1 MASPAAPVA
10 RSATAG
16 LPPAPARSQ
25 GARVRALARG
35 PAPESPRAR
44 FDAGTL
50 AQKLLVGLLLTI
62 FVLGLVLTVEDKL
75 ERVGAPD
82 VGFLIDGGVVSPTRD
97 DASDA
102 GVRGGGRALA
112 VNGTPVT
119 ARDACTEQ
127 LRGLDWTLGASNV
140 LELERPDGTVR
151 EVRLPVRPWT
161 WHDAL
166 FTEGGS
172 DLVGILIFAIGF
184 TVFLLR
190 PWEIESWALLSL
202 ASFAGGTMLTTFIP
216 ISGDQNPVA
225 SVYFRFLIGV
235 TCYVPLHMALAY
247 PVPHRLLVRGPWVL
261 LAIYGA
267 GIAQGIVNVEAW
279 RQGFVGP
286 FAYARVVASTVLF
299 AAMLLFVVRCVEQ
312 AVRGRDRLV
321 TLRARILV
329 AGAVL
334 GFTPIALTQFAQQV
348 FGTLAIDPRFAH
360 WALGIFAIALARVT
374 LSQELLNT
382 RITVRRALIYAT
394 VVGVLTVLAIALV
407 SVRPYA
413 VAALL
418 LPLLYVWP
426 RFDAW
431 LDRQL
436 YPQRARF
443 PELLREIGND
453 FATCGSADEVL
464 DELAQAPAALCDA
477 RRSVSFLL
485 PSAHDAAEHVRT
497 SDGVPLHGTA
507 ALADEPLVQLLRTT
521 RKEIVRER
529 IAVETAYAN
538 VKHECYAGFDRLR
551 ADLLLPIVEE
561 GRVVGGLAI
570 GPRASVDVY
579 QEAEIHAL
587 STAAQQA
594 AQALLRVEA
603 TERLRA
609 RELEF
614 ADLKRF
620 FPPQVI
626 DTVMARGGVSELK
639 SQRKTVTVV
648 FADLRGFTSF
658 SETHEPEEI
667 TATLAEYHAAM
678 GRRIAEYGGTL
689 EHFAG
694 DGFIVFFNDP
704 VDQPDHAA
712 RAVRMAIAMCDDV
725 RRLRESWLR
734 RGYPIDAGFG
744 IDTGYATVGFV
755 GYEGRRDYG
764 VIGNVPNLAA
774 RLSDAA
780 AGGEILITARACAEL
795 RDQFAVESVGELTL
809 KGFAQPQP
817 TLRVLQPR

>member
-1 MASPAAPVA
+1 MASPATPVA
-10 RSATAG
+10 RGATTP
-16 LPPAPARSQ
+16 LPS
-25 GARVRALARG
+25 ARVRPGARLRAVARG
-35 PAPESPRAR
+35 RAPESPRAR
-44 FDAGTL
+44 FDAGTPG
-50 AQKLLVGLLLTI
+50 QKGLVLLLLGL
-62 FVLGLVLTVEDKL
+62 FVVGLVLTIEDKF

-82 VGFLIDGGVVSPTRD
+82 VGFIADGGVVSPTRD

-112 VNGTPVT
+112 VNGIEVT
-119 ARDACTEQ
+119 RLDACTEQ
-127 LRGLDWTLGASNV
+127 LRGLDWTLGATNV
-140 LELERPDGTVR
+140 LRLERPDATVR
-151 EVRLPVRPWT
+151 EIQLPVRAWT

-172 DLVGILIFAIGF
+172 DLVGILTFAIGL

-202 ASFAGGTMLTTFIP
+202 ASFTGGTMLTSFVP
-216 ISGDQNPVA
+216 IDGERNLVA
-225 SVYFRFLIGV
+225 SVYFRFMIGV
-235 TCYVPLHMALAY
+235 TCYVPFHMALAY
-247 PVPHRLLVRGPWVL
+247 PAPHRLLLRGRGVL
-261 LAIYGA
+261 RAIYGA
-267 GIAQGIVNVEAW
+267 GIVQGMVNIEAW
-279 RQGFVGP
+279 RQGFTGL
-286 FAYARVVASTVLF
+286 FAYSRGFSSTVLF
-299 AAMLLFVVRCVEQ
+299 VSMLLFVARCVQ
-312 AVRGRDRLV
+312 HAARRRDRLV

-329 AGAVL
+329 AGTVL

-360 WALGIFAIALARVT
+360 WALGIFALALARVT
-374 LSQELLNT
+374 LTQELLNT

-418 LPLLYVWP
+418 LPLLYLWP

-431 LDRQL
+431 LDRKL

-453 FATCGSADEVL
+453 FATCATADEVL
-464 DELAQAPAALCDA
+464 DALSQAPVLLCDA
-477 RRSVSFLL
+477 RSSVAFLL
-485 PSAHDAAEHVRT
+485 PRTPGGVEHVRT
-497 SDGVPLHGTA
+497 SDGVAVYGATPLEG
-507 ALADEPLVQLLRTT
+507 EPLVQLLRTT

-529 IAVETAYAN
+529 IAVEPTYSN
-538 VKHECYAGFDRLR
+538 IKLECHAGFDRLR
-551 ADLLLPIVEE
+551 AELLLPIVED

-570 GPRASVDVY
+570 GTRTSGDVF

-594 AQALLRVEA
+594 GQALLRVEA

-626 DTVMARGGVSELK
+626 DQVMARGGASELR
-639 SQRKTVTVV
+639 SQRKVVTVV

-658 SETHEPEEI
+658 SETHEPEDV
-667 TATLAEYHAAM
+667 TGTLDEYHTAM

-704 VDQPDHAA
+704 VDQPDHTD
-712 RAVRMAIAMCDDV
+712 RAVRMTLAMCADV
-725 RRLRESWLR
+725 QRLREGWLR

-744 IDTGYATVGFV
+744 IDTGYATVGLV

-764 VIGNVPNLAA
+764 VIGNVTNLAS

-780 AGGEILITARACAEL
+780 AGGEILITARSCAEL
-795 RDQFAVESVGELTL
+795 REEFPLESVGELTL

-817 TLRVLQPR
+817 TFRIVRR

>member
-1 MASPAAPVA
+1 MVSPAAPIA
-10 RSATAG
+10 RSG
-16 LPPAPARSQ
+16 APALSP
-25 GARVRALARG
+25 ARVRPSARWRAAAQ
-35 PAPESPRAR
+35 APESPRER
-44 FDAGTL
+44 FAAGSF
-50 AQKLLVGLLLTI
+50 AQKALVFLLVGLFLLGFAITI
-62 FVLGLVLTVEDKL
+62 EDKFT
-75 ERVGAPD
+75 RVGAPD
-82 VGFLIDGGVVSPTRD
+82 VGFIVDGGIVSPTRD

-112 VNGTPVT
+112 VNGIEVT
-119 ARDACTEQ
+119 HLDACTEQ
-127 LRGLDWTLGASNV
+127 LRGLDWTLGAFNV
-140 LELERPDGTVR
+140 LRLERPDGSVR
-151 EVRLPVRPWT
+151 EIRLPVRPWT
-161 WHDAL
+161 LHDAL

-172 DLVGILIFAIGF
+172 DLVGILIFAIGL

-216 ISGDQNPVA
+216 INGDQNPVA
-225 SVYFRFLIGV
+225 SVYFRFLIGL
-235 TCYVPLHMALAY
+235 TCYVPFHMALAY
-247 PVPHRLLVRGPWVL
+247 PAPHRLLVRGPGAL
-261 LAIYGA
+261 RAIYAA
-267 GIAQGIVNVEAW
+267 GLIQGVLNIVAW
-279 RQGFVGP
+279 REGFAGP
-286 FAYARVVASTVLF
+286 FAYNRVISSTLLF
-299 AAMLLFVVRCVEQ
+299 ASMLLFIVRCIEH

-321 TLRARILV
+321 TLRARILL
-329 AGAVL
+329 AGIVF
-334 GFTPIALTQFAQQV
+334 GFSPIALTQFAQQV

-360 WALGIFAIALARVT
+360 WAVGIFALAVARVT
-374 LSQELLNT
+374 LSQELVNT

-394 VVGVLTVLAIALV
+394 VVGILTVLAIALV

-418 LPLLYVWP
+418 LPLLYLWP

-431 LDRQL
+431 LDRKL

-453 FATCGSADEVL
+453 FATCGTADEVL
-464 DELAQAPAALCDA
+464 DALSQAPAVLCDA
-477 RRSVSFLL
+477 RSSVAFLL
-485 PSAHDAAEHVRT
+485 PSAHDATEHVRT
-497 SDGVPLHGTA
+497 SDGVPIRGATPF
-507 ALADEPLVQLLRTT
+507 ADEPLVQLLRTT

-529 IAVETAYAN
+529 IAIEPTYSN
-538 VKHECYAGFDRLR
+538 IKHECHAGFDRLR
-551 ADLLLPIVEE
+551 AELLLPIVED

-570 GPRASVDVY
+570 GPRTTGDVY

-587 STAAQQA
+587 STVAQQA

-626 DTVMARGGVSELK
+626 DTVMARGGASELK
-639 SQRKTVTVV
+639 SQRKIVTVL

-658 SETHEPEEI
+658 SETHEPEEV

-678 GRRIAEYGGTL
+678 GARIAEYGGTL

-704 VDQPDHAA
+704 LDQPDHAD
-712 RAVRMAIAMCDDV
+712 RAVQMAIKMCADI

-734 RGYPIDAGFG
+734 KGFPIDAGLG

-764 VIGNVPNLAA
+764 VIGNVTNLAA

-795 RDQFAVESVGELTL
+795 RQEVPLESVGDLTL

-817 TLRVLQPR
+817 TFRVVQQG

>member
-1 MASPAAPVA
+1 MRLRPSVRLRAAA
-10 RSATAG
+10 Q
-16 LPPAPARSQ
+16 APQ
-25 GARVRALARG
+25 T
-35 PAPESPRAR
+35 PRER
-44 FDAGTL
+44 FAAGTF
-50 AQKLLVGLLLTI
+50 AQKALVFLLIGI
-62 FVLGLVLTVEDKL
+62 FLLGLGITIEDKV

-82 VGFLIDGGVVSPTRD
+82 VGFTVDGGVVSPTRD

-112 VNGTPVT
+112 VNGLEVT
-119 ARDACTEQ
+119 HIDACTEQ
-127 LRGLDWTLGASNV
+127 LRGLEWTPGATNV
-140 LELERPDGTVR
+140 LRLERPDGSVR
-151 EVRLPVRPWT
+151 DIRLPVRAWT

-172 DLVGILIFAIGF
+172 DLVGILIFAIGL

-190 PWEIESWALLSL
+190 PWEIESWALLAL
-202 ASFAGGTMLTTFIP
+202 ASFAGGTMLTTFVP
-216 ISGDQNPVA
+216 INGNRNPAA
-225 SVYFRFLIGV
+225 SLYFRFLIGI
-235 TCYVPLHMALAY
+235 TCYVPFHMALAY
-247 PVPHRLLVRGPWVL
+247 PAPHRLLTRRSGVL
-261 LAIYGA
+261 PAIYGA
-267 GIAQGIVNVEAW
+267 GIAQGVLNVVAW
-279 RQGFVGP
+279 REGFAGL
-286 FAYARVVASTVLF
+286 FAYNRVISSTVLF
-299 AAMLLFVVRCVEQ
+299 AAMLLFVVRCVEH

-321 TLRARILV
+321 TLRARILL
-329 AGAVL
+329 AGTVF
-334 GFTPIALTQFAQQV
+334 GFTPIALIQFAQQV

-360 WALGIFAIALARVT
+360 WALGIFALALARVT
-374 LSQELLNT
+374 LTQELLNT
-382 RITVRRALIYAT
+382 RITVRRAFIYAT
-394 VVGVLTVLAIALV
+394 VVGILTVLAIALV

-418 LPLLYVWP
+418 LPLLYLWP

-431 LDRQL
+431 LDRKL

-453 FATCGSADEVL
+453 FATCGTADEVL
-464 DELAQAPAALCDA
+464 DALSQAPAVLCDA
-477 RRSVSFLL
+477 RSSVAFLL
-485 PSAHDAAEHVRT
+485 PSAHDGSEHVRT
-497 SDGVPLHGTA
+497 SDGVPLRGATP
-507 ALADEPLVQLLRTT
+507 LGDEPLVQLLRTT

-529 IAVETAYAN
+529 IAVEPTYSN
-538 VKHECYAGFDRLR
+538 IKHECHTGFDRLR
-551 ADLLLPIVEE
+551 AELLLPIVED

-570 GPRASVDVY
+570 GPRTSGDVY

-587 STAAQQA
+587 STVAQQA

-603 TERLRA
+603 TERLRS

-626 DTVMARGGVSELK
+626 DTVMARGGASELK
-639 SQRKTVTVV
+639 SQRKVVTVV

-658 SETHEPEEI
+658 SETHEPEEV

-678 GRRIAEYGGTL
+678 GRRIAEYEGTL

-694 DGFIVFFNDP
+694 DGFVVFFNDP
-704 VDQPDHAA
+704 LDQPDHAD
-712 RAVRMAIAMCDDV
+712 RAVRMALAMCADV
-725 RRLRESWLR
+725 RRLREGWLR
-734 RGYPIDAGFG
+734 KGFPIDAGLG

-764 VIGNVPNLAA
+764 VIGNVTNLAA

-780 AGGEILITARACAEL
+780 AGGEILITARACAAL
-795 RDQFAVESVGELTL
+795 REEFPLESVGELTL

-817 TLRVLQPR
+817 TFRVLQG

>member
-1 MASPAAPVA
+1 MASPAAPIA
-10 RSATAG
+10 RSGSSG
-16 LPPAPARSQ
+16 LQSMRLRPSVRLRAAAQAPQ
-25 GARVRALARG
+25 
-35 PAPESPRAR
+35 SPRER
-44 FDAGTL
+44 FAAGTL
-50 AQKLLVGLLLTI
+50 AQKGLVFLLIGI
-62 FVLGLVLTVEDKL
+62 FLLGLGITIEDKL

-82 VGFLIDGGVVSPTRD
+82 VGFLVDGGVVSPTRD

-112 VNGTPVT
+112 VNGIEVT
-119 ARDACTEQ
+119 HIDACTEQ
-127 LRGLDWTLGASNV
+127 LRGLEWTPGATNV
-140 LELERPDGTVR
+140 LRLERPDGSVR
-151 EVRLPVRPWT
+151 DIRLPVRAWT

-172 DLVGILIFAIGF
+172 DLVGILIFAIGL

-190 PWEIESWALLSL
+190 PWEIESWALLAL
-202 ASFAGGTMLTTFIP
+202 ASFAGGTMLTTFVP
-216 ISGDQNPVA
+216 INGDRNPAA
-225 SVYFRFLIGV
+225 SLYFRFLIGL
-235 TCYVPLHMALAY
+235 TCYVPFHMALAY
-247 PVPHRLLVRGPWVL
+247 PAPHRLLTRRSGVL
-261 LAIYGA
+261 PAIYGA
-267 GIAQGIVNVEAW
+267 GIAQGVMNVVAW
-279 RQGFVGP
+279 REGFAGI
-286 FAYARVVASTVLF
+286 FAYNRVVSSTVLF
-299 AAMLLFVVRCVEQ
+299 AAMLLFVVRCVEH

-321 TLRARILV
+321 TLRARILL
-329 AGAVL
+329 AGTVF
-334 GFTPIALTQFAQQV
+334 GFTPIALIQFAQQV

-360 WALGIFAIALARVT
+360 WALGLFALALARVT
-374 LSQELLNT
+374 LTQELLNT
-382 RITVRRALIYAT
+382 RITVRRAFIYAT
-394 VVGVLTVLAIALV
+394 VVGILTVLAIALV

-418 LPLLYVWP
+418 LPLLYLWP

-431 LDRQL
+431 LDRKL

-453 FATCGSADEVL
+453 FATCGTADEVL
-464 DELAQAPAALCDA
+464 DALSQAPAVLCDA
-477 RRSVSFLL
+477 RSSVAFLL
-485 PSAHDAAEHVRT
+485 SSAHDGTEHVRA
-497 SDGVPLHGTA
+497 SDGVPVRGATPLG
-507 ALADEPLVQLLRTT
+507 DEPLVQLLRTT

-529 IAVETAYAN
+529 IAVEPTYSN
-538 VKHECYAGFDRLR
+538 IKHECHAGFDRLR
-551 ADLLLPIVEE
+551 AELLLPIVED

-570 GPRASVDVY
+570 GPRTSGDVY

-587 STAAQQA
+587 STVAQQA

-603 TERLRA
+603 TERLRS

-626 DTVMARGGVSELK
+626 DTVMARGGASELK
-639 SQRKTVTVV
+639 SQRKVVTVV

-658 SETHEPEEI
+658 SETHEPEEV

-678 GRRIAEYGGTL
+678 GRRIAEYEGTL

-694 DGFIVFFNDP
+694 DGFVVFFNDP
-704 VDQPDHAA
+704 LDQPDHAD
-712 RAVRMAIAMCDDV
+712 RAVRMALAMCADV
-725 RRLRESWLR
+725 RRLREGWLR
-734 RGYPIDAGFG
+734 KGFPIDAGLG

-764 VIGNVPNLAA
+764 VIGNVTNLAA

-780 AGGEILITARACAEL
+780 AGGEILITARACAAL
-795 RDQFAVESVGELTL
+795 RDELPLESVGELTL

-817 TLRVLQPR
+817 TFRVLQG